1 MNLGDDKG
9 EEKSALEQ
17 YGVDLT
23 SNARDGKLDPVIGR
37 DSKDAGLAQRFQPIL
52 VGEPSVQ
59 QTVSILRGLKERYEA
74 HHGVRILDS
83 ALVAAANLS
92 NRYLSE
98 RFLQDKAI
106 DLIMTV
112 QIELESLRKE
122 NDVANQERKEKLQES
137 VSSKEQ
143 KVARLIDLWNEEKS
157 EIDAIKNARSDLEK
171 SRLAFENAQR
181 EGNYGKASELRYSTI
196 PQLQT
201 QLLREG
207 SNSPGKNPY
216 EETLRDSVSADDIEA
231 VVSRQTGISVTKLMS
246 GEIEKLVKMEGIL
259 RQSIRGQDETLTAVA
274 NAVRSQT
281 AGLSGNNRPVASF
294 LTLGPTGVGKT
305 ELSKKLAS
313 FLFSTE
319 SAMI

>member
-1 MNLGDDKG
+1 
-9 EEKSALEQ
+9 
-17 YGVDLT
+17 
-23 SNARDGKLDPVIGR
+23 
-37 DSKDAGLAQRFQPIL
+37 
-52 VGEPSVQ
+52 
-59 QTVSILRGLKERYEA
+59 
-74 HHGVRILDS
+74 
-83 ALVAAANLS
+83 
-92 NRYLSE
+92 
-98 RFLQDKAI
+98 
-106 DLIMTV
+106 MTV